1 MEMVCGVRVGYVD
14 GQVLREILDIIE
26 HCVRYSLIVL
36 YIFYVAKYVKAWVI
50 KIPRF
55 YVNLTVI
62 FGKGTYQI
70 NT

>member
-1 MEMVCGVRVGYVD
+1 MEMVCGVRAGYVD

-50 KIPRF
+50 KM
-55 YVNLTVI
+55 
-62 FGKGTYQI
+62 KKD
-70 NT
+70 